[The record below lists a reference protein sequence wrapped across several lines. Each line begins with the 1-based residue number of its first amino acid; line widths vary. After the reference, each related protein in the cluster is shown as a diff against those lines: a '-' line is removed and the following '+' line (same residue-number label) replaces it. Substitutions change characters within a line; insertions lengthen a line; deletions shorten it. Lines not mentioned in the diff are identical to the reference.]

1 MVRTNDLTEGWPS
14 YPAVAAE
21 GCFVACSEGGTTQ
34 KGRKRGRGNEI
45 ISTVFFS
52 PSHLHSLAL
61 AFISVDKLIIYHM
74 LLSFPVQTA
83 RSSLFVMAAKSV
95 AHGSWLCS
103 HDGL

>member
-1 MVRTNDLTEGWPS
+1 MTCPKDGHRTLLWLLKDALSP
-14 YPAVAAE
+14 V
-21 GCFVACSEGGTTQ
+21 Q
-34 KGRKRGRGNEI
+34 KGVLHKRGAKGAEEMKLFPPF
-45 ISTVFFS
+45 FFS

-95 AHGSWLCS
+95 AHGSWHCS